1 LAEKLIDL
9 FNTQGPRP
17 MTISLYDAIIPSN
30 RQILASMLKLLDKAE
45 AHCTQHGIAPET
57 LIQAKLA
64 DDMLPFAYQ
73 VKSTVTHSL
82 GAIEG
87 VRKGLFV
94 PEMTPPPSSFADLR
108 AYVSNAHAA
117 LGDIT
122 PAEMTSF
129 LGRDT
134 RFEVSARNFRVDFTA
149 ENFLLS
155 FSQPNFYF
163 HATAAYSIL
172 RMKGVALGKIDF
184 LGPLRVKS

>member
-1 LAEKLIDL
+1 LAKKLIYFL
-9 FNTQGPRP
+9 EHVRSKA

-30 RQILASMLKLLDKAE
+30 RQVLTSILTLLTKAE
-45 AHCTQHGIAPET
+45 AHCTEHGMEPET

-73 VKSTVTHSL
+73 VKSSAVHSI

-87 VRKGLFV
+87 VRSGLFV
-94 PEMTPPPSSFADLR
+94 PETTPPPSSFAELR
-108 AYVSNAHAA
+108 AYISNANTA
-117 LGDIT
+117 LGNIT
-122 PAEMTSF
+122 PDEMSGF
-129 LGRDT
+129 VGRDM
-134 RFEVSARNFRVDFTA
+134 RFEVASRNFRVDFTA

-172 RMKGVALGKIDF
+172 RMKGVAIGKMNF
-184 LGPLRVKS
+184 LGRLRTKG